1 MNFLATSPIW
11 LTGGLLVGGMTLL
24 AMAGPFLIRRW
35 IPLRRLRANNEIAGF
50 KFATVG
56 VLYAVLLAFAV
67 LVVWER
73 FNESESSV
81 AMEAGAAATLYRL
94 ADGLGGAEG
103 EALHAATSAYLEA
116 AIGDDWPAMEGGGAS
131 PAVTD
136 ALNTVYATLLGYN
149 SADGRGQVVL
159 AEALYQLDQLTQAR
173 LARIVAASGTV
184 PDIVWLVLF
193 SGALVTVGFT
203 FFFGTESLVAQALM
217 TGALS
222 VLIFSGLLIVIAI
235 DHPFAGS
242 VRVEPEPLAAVLA
255 DFGTAPQGRG
265 SSR

>member
-1 MNFLATSPIW
+1 MRFLATSPIW
-11 LTGGLLVGGMTLL
+11 LAGGLLIGVMTFL

-35 IPLRRLRANNEIAGF
+35 VSLQRLRANNEIAGF

-73 FNESESSV
+73 FNESESNV
-81 AMEAGAAATLYRL
+81 AMEAGAAATLFRL
-94 ADGLGGAEG
+94 ANGLGGTEG
-103 EALHAATSAYLEA
+103 AGLHAATSDYLRA
-116 AIGDDWPAMEGGGAS
+116 AIDDDWPAMEDGTAS
-131 PAVTD
+131 PVVTD
-136 ALNTVYATLLGYN
+136 ALNAVYATLLRYD

-173 LARIVAASGTV
+173 RSRIVAASGAV

-193 SGALVTVGFT
+193 GGALVTVGFT
-203 FFFGTESLVAQALM
+203 FFFGTESLVAQSLM

-222 VLIFSGLLIVIAI
+222 VLIYSGLLIVIAI
-235 DHPFAGS
+235 DHPFAGT
-242 VRVEPEPLAAVLA
+242 VRVGPEPLASVLA
-255 DFGTAPQGRG
+255 DFGPAPQGRG